1 MPEDDLV
8 WLHEVLLNVEKER
21 LWEELSTEMEADRQA
36 GRLLRL
42 PEIIREVRAELK
54 HR

>member
-1 MPEDDLV
+1 MPEADLV

-21 LWEELSTEMEADRQA
+21 LWEELSSDMEADRQA
-36 GRLLRL
+36 GKLQRL

-54 HR
+54 RA

>member
-1 MPEDDLV
+1 MSEDDLI

-21 LWEELSTEMEADRQA
+21 LWEELSSDMEADRQA
-36 GRLLRL
+36 GRMRHL

-54 HR
+54 RA